1 MVVAFD
7 LVLHLGFFD
16 LRRKSRDRGE
26 VETPSLQIMRK
37 LTIERMEEIKKIVVE
52 QEQNYK

>member
-1 MVVAFD
+1 M
-7 LVLHLGFFD
+7 LHLGLFD